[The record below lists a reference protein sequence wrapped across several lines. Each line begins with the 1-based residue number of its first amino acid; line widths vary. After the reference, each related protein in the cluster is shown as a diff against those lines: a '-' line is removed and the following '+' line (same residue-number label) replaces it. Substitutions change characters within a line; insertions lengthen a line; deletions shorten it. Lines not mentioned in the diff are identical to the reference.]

1 MYYEGVAMRRKGR
14 DFMSRIEDMIAE
26 TKLYEVL
33 QKRDND
39 KMKKTVLL
47 ILAIVGAVAAVAAI
61 AYAVYRYFAPD
72 YLEDFEE
79 DLEDDFDDDF
89 DDDFFEDDEL

>member
-1 MYYEGVAMRRKGR
+1 MRRKGR

-39 KMKKTVLL
+39 KTGEQLCGVIGCKRMSGEK
-47 ILAIVGAVAAVAAI
+47 AE
-61 AYAVYRYFAPD
+61 R
-72 YLEDFEE
+72 
-79 DLEDDFDDDF
+79 
-89 DDDFFEDDEL
+89 